1 MTYQHITDALSSICL
16 RLFRNDLASNC
27 TWKYICRYSSLSLY
41 MYMWKNEKQ
50 IKQDV
55 QLPWPMTMQNVT
67 MRALEKL
74 ILCSCPWPLC
84 PVPSSTF
91 SLPPEQGI
99 RRHLRAHSILHFL
112 ELVFFQT
119 SCPYDDLSLYKVQ
132 QLKKL
137 KLSSNKNKIP
147 PAATAPTSV
156 GPHGA
161 WSYVTSKKMQHT
173 CKSVLE
179 PDHAVLQ
186 NNSLTK
192 PNMPNMP
199 HEIDLERSK
208 MVNPWFSKNISTKN
222 HQSYNCRHLK
232 PQPVLTSPGHL

>member
-16 RLFRNDLASNC
+16 RHFRNDLASNC

-112 ELVFFQT
+112 ELVFFFRT

-137 KLSSNKNKIP
+137 KLSSNKNKNSTCSNCTNICWSSRCMELCNIEKN
-147 PAATAPTSV
+147 ATHLQVCP
-156 GPHGA
+156 GA
-161 WSYVTSKKMQHT
+161 WSCCTPEQF
-173 CKSVLE
+173 
-179 PDHAVLQ
+179 PDQTKHAKHAPWNRLGEIQ
-186 NNSLTK
+186 N
-192 PNMPNMP
+192 
-199 HEIDLERSK
+199 
-208 MVNPWFSKNISTKN
+208 
-222 HQSYNCRHLK
+222 
-232 PQPVLTSPGHL
+232 G